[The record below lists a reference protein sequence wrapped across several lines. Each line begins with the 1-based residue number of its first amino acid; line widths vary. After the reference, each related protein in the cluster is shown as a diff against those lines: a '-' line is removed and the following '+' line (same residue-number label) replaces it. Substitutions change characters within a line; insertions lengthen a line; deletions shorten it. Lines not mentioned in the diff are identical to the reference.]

1 MSNYGKPRSSKGLA
15 TLVARLA
22 EDKLA
27 SDILILNLE
36 GVESSPSDYFVICSC
51 DSEIQVAAVVDNIVD
66 TTRAMKLHR
75 PRVEGEQ
82 NREWV
87 LIDYFDVVV
96 HVMKKEIRRFYKLEK
111 LWGDAQ
117 FLMIKEDGKPRVLKF
132 EEVKPFFKDSIID

>member
-27 SDILILNLE
+27 SDVLILNLE
-36 GVESSPSDYFVICSC
+36 GIESSPSDYFVICSC
-51 DSEIQVAAVVDNIVD
+51 DSEIQVSAVVDNIVD
-66 TTRAMKLHR
+66 STRAMKLQR
-75 PRVEGEQ
+75 PKVEGEQ

-87 LIDYFDVVV
+87 LIDFFDVVV
-96 HVMKKEIRRFYKLEK
+96 HVMKKEIRNFYKLEK

-117 FLMIKEDGKPRVLKF
+117 FSQVNEEGKPRVMKF
-132 EEVKPFFKDSIID
+132 EEVKPFLKESIID

>member
-27 SDILILNLE
+27 SDVLILNLE
-36 GVESSPSDYFVICSC
+36 GIESSPSDYFVICSC
-51 DSEIQVAAVVDNIVD
+51 DSEIQVSAVVDNIVD
-66 TTRAMKLHR
+66 STRAMKLQR
-75 PRVEGEQ
+75 PKVEGEQ

-87 LIDYFDVVV
+87 LIDFFDVVV
-96 HVMKKEIRRFYKLEK
+96 HVMKKEIRNFYKLEK

-117 FLMIKEDGKPRVLKF
+117 FSQVNEEGKPRIMKF
-132 EEVKPFFKDSIID
+132 EEVKPFLKESVID

>member
-15 TLVARLA
+15 TLCARLA

-27 SDILILNLE
+27 GDVLILNLE
-36 GVESSPSDYFVICSC
+36 GIEAPSDYFVICSC
-51 DSEIQVAAVVDNIVD
+51 DSETQVAAVVDNIVD
-66 TTRAMKLHR
+66 TTREMNLHR

-96 HVMKKEIRRFYKLEK
+96 HVMKKEIRNFYKLEK

-117 FLMIKEDGKPRVLKF
+117 FSKITDAGKTKVMKF
-132 EEVKPFFKDSIID
+132 EEVKPFLKESIID